1 MVRRKGPRKAD
12 GNLRQYVIIG
22 VLGLVVICVAIIP
35 NIWLDDGPTKVKET
49 PPTKLT
55 TPAPPN
61 KSARESGIPVPVPP
75 PVAKY
80 RPGQPD
86 GSKVQAA
93 APQPGSRLAQ
103 KPEFDVVRINPDG
116 DVVIAG
122 RAAPG
127 AKVKILDGVKSIGT
141 VTADHRG
148 EWVLLPTKPLAK
160 GKREL
165 GLIAIKPDGQA
176 LASDSVVIL
185 AVPERTDRTSDNVVK
200 TDKSEDFSGPLA
212 VLVPKDGRGPSRVLQ
227 KPTEEEGIQKGSL
240 SIGVVD
246 YDEAGK
252 VSIGG
257 KAKPGE
263 DVQVYLD
270 NKVVGHA
277 RTSSEG
283 AWRVEPKDKVSPGIY
298 KLRAD
303 SVASGKVTARVEI
316 PFSRADRVEGL
327 AGEALVI
334 VQPGNSLWRIARRT
348 LGSGTKYTT
357 IYAANRAKILDP
369 DLIYPGQVFSLP
381 WTD

>member
-1 MVRRKGPRKAD
+1 VCRKGPRKAE

-22 VLGLVVICVAIIP
+22 VLGLVVICVAIVP
-35 NIWLDDGPTKVKET
+35 NFWLDDGPTKVAEA

-80 RPGQPD
+80 RPGQLD
-86 GSKVQAA
+86 GPKVKAA
-93 APQPGSRLAQ
+93 APKPGPSLSQ

-127 AKVKILDGVKSIGT
+127 VKVKVLDGVKSIGT

-148 EWVLLPTKPLAK
+148 EWVLLPTEPLSK

-165 GLIAIKPDGQA
+165 GLNAIQPDGQI

-185 AVPERTDRTSDNVVK
+185 AVPKRTGRTSDKVVK
-200 TDKSEDFSGPLA
+200 TDKSEYLSGPLA

-227 KPTEEEGIQKGSL
+227 KPTEEKGVQKGNL

-270 NKVVGHA
+270 NKIVGHA

-283 AWRVEPKDKVSPGIY
+283 EWRVEPKDEVSPGIY

-303 SVASGKVTARVEI
+303 SVASGQVTARVEI

-327 AGEALVI
+327 VGEALVI
-334 VQPGNSLWRIARRT
+334 VRPGNSLWRIARRT

-369 DLIYPGQVFSLP
+369 NLIYPGQVFSLP
-381 WTD
+381 WTN